1 MVQIGGGGGDLKC
14 DRTNDLTG
22 DLTGD
27 FIGDLTGDLR
37 WLKGNSVGNSTG
49 DLIERGDLIGD
60 LMGDLIG
67 LLLLDKGLSSF
78 PESVVPQF
86 KFCSASRFLLTG
98 ESLFFSIEELFLKLK
113 IYNVSTFKKLI
124 FY

>member
-27 FIGDLTGDLR
+27 FIGDLIDDLK

-49 DLIERGDLIGD
+49 DLIERGD

-78 PESVVPQF
+78 PESVVPQS
-86 KFCSASRFLLTG
+86 KFCSAGRFLLIG

-113 IYNVSTFKKLI
+113 IYNVSTFKK
-124 FY
+124 